1 MMKQHLENT
10 KELLAALTTELKS
23 LKLWQMQQPSAA
35 ELASSAP
42 FCCDTLAFEQWLQ
55 FIFIPRI
62 TQLINQQQAL
72 PAKIALRTMSEE
84 SFKHLSAKAKPLL
97 DIIQNIDQTLTAQG
111 DYSE

>member
-1 MMKQHLENT
+1 MMKKHFEHT
-10 KELLAALTTELKS
+10 EKLLAALTTELKS
-23 LKLWQMQQPSAA
+23 LKLWQIQQPSAA

-72 PAKIALRTMSEE
+72 PAKIALRPMAEE
-84 SFKHLSAKAKPLL
+84 SFKHLSVRAKPLL
-97 DIIQNIDQTLTAQG
+97 DIIQNIDTTLTAQG
-111 DYSE
+111 DYCE